1 MEDIAK
7 RLADF
12 GYHAPTV
19 SWPEPGAIM
28 IEPTESE
35 SKYELDK
42 FCDAM
47 LAIEKEIARIAAGE
61 WPRKTILWFVR
72 RMSPKMFLAMIGIVR
87 IVGKRRFIGGVD
99 VSQQILAAGIAHRRR
114 FWRQKYPMRLSAG

>member
-1 MEDIAK
+1 
-7 RLADF
+7 
-12 GYHAPTV
+12 
-19 SWPEPGAIM
+19 M

-61 WPRKTILWFVR
+61 WRGKTILWFVR

-87 IVGKRRFIGGVD
+87 IVGKRRFIRWRGCVATNTG
-99 VSQQILAAGIAHRRR
+99 RRYR
-114 FWRQKYPMRLSAG
+114 A